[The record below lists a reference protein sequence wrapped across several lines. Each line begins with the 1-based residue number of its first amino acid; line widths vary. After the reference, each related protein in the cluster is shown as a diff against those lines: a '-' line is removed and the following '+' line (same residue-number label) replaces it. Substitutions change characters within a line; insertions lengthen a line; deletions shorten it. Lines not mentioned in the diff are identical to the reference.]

1 MPRSAA
7 AKARVTRKTWR
18 TALAVGTLVLA
29 GWIGVA
35 GADDG
40 CCKQDGPQWTFGA
53 STSYTYDFNRP
64 DAPPLSGNANEMTYP
79 SLEQDESFN
88 IDLVQLGV
96 SGTRGRVGYSAKL
109 DYGDLAR
116 LAGDSEDGDIALQ
129 EAFLTYDGDGVG
141 VRLGRF
147 ATPIGYEV
155 LEPWGNAQASRSW
168 AWQAQPINHDGLT
181 FGGTADVIDVMIGIV
196 NSFTVADQDILANDA
211 DDEKGVIVSLSAGV
225 SETFNLYVS
234 GLYTEEQDT
243 VDIGAVDVIVS
254 GNLRVSASGLRYA
267 VEGYYRRDNPDGAG
281 ADELWSVAAY
291 LGHRLGGPFSLS
303 SRIEYFEDEGILLP
317 DTSVVSLTPTLT
329 IELVDGVDFRV
340 EYRFDKSDDDVFLD
354 DSSDDDT
361 IHSLSGQLVWSPTL

>member
-1 MPRSAA
+1 LAA
-7 AKARVTRKTWR
+7 AS
-18 TALAVGTLVLA
+18 LVLA
-29 GWIGVA
+29 GFA
-35 GADDG
+35 GAASAEEE
-40 CCKQDGPQWTFGA
+40 CCKPDGPQWSFGA

-64 DAPPLSGNANEMTYP
+64 DAFPLSGIANEVAYP
-79 SLEQDESFN
+79 SREQDESFN

-96 SGTRGRVGYSAKL
+96 SGQRGRVGYAAKL

-129 EAFLTYDGDGVG
+129 EAYLTYDGDGVG

-155 LEPWGNAQASRSW
+155 VEPWGNAQASRSW

-181 FGGTADVIDVMIGIV
+181 FGGTADVIDVMIGVV
-196 NSFTVADQDILANDA
+196 NNFTVADQDILANDA
-211 DDEKGVIVSLSAGV
+211 DDEKGVIVSLAAGV

-243 VDIGAVDVIVS
+243 LDIGAVDVIVS
-254 GNLRVSASGLRYA
+254 GNLKISETGLRYA
-267 VEGYYRRDNPDGAG
+267 IEGYYRRDDPDNAS
-281 ADELWSVAAY
+281 ADTLWSVAAY
-291 LGHRLGGPFSLS
+291 LGHRLGGPFSFS

-317 DTSVVSLTPTLT
+317 DTHVLSLTPTLS

-340 EYRFDKSDDDVFLD
+340 EYRFDKSGDDVFLD
-354 DSSDDDT
+354 DSSDEDA
-361 IHSLSGQLVWSPTL
+361 IHTLSGQLVWSPTL

>member
-1 MPRSAA
+1 
-7 AKARVTRKTWR
+7 
-18 TALAVGTLVLA
+18 
-29 GWIGVA
+29 
-35 GADDG
+35 
-40 CCKQDGPQWTFGA
+40 
-53 STSYTYDFNRP
+53 
-64 DAPPLSGNANEMTYP
+64 MTYP
-79 SLEQDESFN
+79 SREQDESFN

-96 SGTRGRVGYSAKL
+96 SGTRGRVGCSAKL

-116 LAGDSEDGDIALQ
+116 IAGYSVDGDIALQ

-254 GNLRVSASGLRYA
+254 GNLRVSQSGLRYA

-281 ADELWSVAAY
+281 ADKLWSVAAY
-291 LGHRLGGPFSLS
+291 LGHRLGGPVSIS
-303 SRIEYFEDEGILLP
+303 SRIEYFEDDGIVLP

-354 DSSDDDT
+354 GSSDDDT
-361 IHSLSGQLVWSPTL
+361 IHRSAVSWFAARRSERRARGSTLDRDGDGLRSTARSSPPHSLRPGCRRQIAGDRSSSVTTSTTVPVASPPGTPLPAPM

>member
-7 AKARVTRKTWR
+7 KARVMRKTWR
-18 TALAVGTLVLA
+18 TAVAVGSLVLA

-35 GADDG
+35 GADDE

-64 DAPPLSGNANEMTYP
+64 DAAPLSGNANEITYP
-79 SLEQDESFN
+79 SREQDESFN

-96 SGTRGRVGYSAKL
+96 SGTRGRVGYAAKL

-116 LAGDSEDGDIALQ
+116 IAGDSEDGDIALQ

-196 NSFTVADQDILANDA
+196 NNFTVADQDILANDA
-211 DDEKGVIVSLSAGV
+211 DDEKGVIVSLAAGV

-234 GLYTEEQDT
+234 GLYTEEQDA

-267 VEGYYRRDNPDGAG
+267 VEGYYRRDDPDGDG
-281 ADELWSVAAY
+281 ADKLWSVAAY
-291 LGHRLGGPFSLS
+291 LGHRLGGPFSIS

-340 EYRFDKSDDDVFLD
+340 EYRFDKSDDDIFLD